1 MLRVSKSSKIPL
13 TASEILMCSEIKNR
27 PQLYDENSDMYL
39 SRNSDKLKIYE
50 EIAAIIIV
58 SHPNEVF
65 WSGKFIVYTV
75 NIFSIYLIQ
84 K

>member
-1 MLRVSKSSKIPL
+1 
-13 TASEILMCSEIKNR
+13 
-27 PQLYDENSDMYL
+27 MYL

-75 NIFSIYLIQ
+75 NIFCIYLIQ
-84 K
+84 KWLFFLDSYIEGKYKHLRDKFAKIKKKK